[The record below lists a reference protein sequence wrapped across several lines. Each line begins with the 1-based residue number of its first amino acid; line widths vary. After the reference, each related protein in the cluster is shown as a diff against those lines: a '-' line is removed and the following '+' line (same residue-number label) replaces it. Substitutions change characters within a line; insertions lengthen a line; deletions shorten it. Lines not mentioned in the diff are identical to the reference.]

1 MKRICILSTNDNV
14 LEAREIAKA
23 ITEFEVLNTPVS
35 ESGKLPATHW
45 FCFMSTN
52 EEGYSRILE
61 LQKNSI
67 MEESS
72 PKSFL
77 QKWKLKIIK

>member
-1 MKRICILSTNDNV
+1 MKRICILSTNENV

-23 ITEFEVLNTPVS
+23 ITEFEVLNTPAS

-45 FCFMSTN
+45 FCFMSTT
-52 EEGYSRILE
+52 EEGYAQILE
-61 LQKNSI
+61 LQKNSV

>member
-1 MKRICILSTNDNV
+1 MKRICILSTDSNV
-14 LEAREIAKA
+14 AEAREIAKA
-23 ITEFEVLNTPVS
+23 ITKSNVLTVPAS
-35 ESGKLPATHW
+35 ENGKEPATHW
-45 FCFMSTN
+45 FCCLSTT
-52 EEGYSRILE
+52 EDGQQRLLG

-77 QKWKLKIIK
+77 AKWKLKIIK

>member
-1 MKRICILSTNDNV
+1 MKRICILSTDSNV
-14 LEAREIAKA
+14 AEAREIAKA
-23 ITEFEVLNTPVS
+23 ITNAKVLAVPAS
-35 ESGKLPATHW
+35 ETGKEPATHW
-45 FCFMSTN
+45 FCCLSTT
-52 EEGYSRILE
+52 EDGQQRLLG

-77 QKWKLKIIK
+77 AKWKLKIIK